1 MRSRRANHRIQLL
14 LVSFGLLFAVA
25 IARAAWVQGAQHNR
39 FAKMA
44 ITQHRETI
52 EVPAGR
58 GTIYDRTGEPLAIGE
73 QGTTVYADPRNI
85 ADAQRAAVVAGKALG
100 LDANELYPV
109 LKDRSKGFV
118 YVARKAD
125 PVQAA
130 ALSKRGIP
138 GLGFYPEELR
148 AYPQGTVAAHV
159 LGFAGTDNHGLD
171 GLERS
176 LDRTLSGTPG
186 FETIVKDP
194 FGRAIDV
201 VTSKA
206 EKPGRNVTLT
216 IDHQIQANAE
226 QILARR
232 VKQFGARGGAAI
244 VMDTRTGAILAMAN
258 NPTFDA
264 NSFATSSPDARRNRA
279 VTDAYEPGSTF
290 KIVTIAGALED
301 NVVAPTTRFTLAP
314 TIQVA
319 DRVIHEAHIRG
330 TEVMSVKEILAQS
343 SNIGTITVAERLG
356 PGELSSWID
365 RFGFGKPT
373 GIDYPGESS
382 GLVLPLEDWS
392 GSTIG
397 TVPIGQ
403 GIAVTPL
410 QMVSAYATIGNG
422 GVRVTPHLVGK
433 VGTKRLGTPKGTR
446 VVSRHTSERM
456 MSMFRDVVLEGTGTQ
471 AAIPGY
477 TVAGKTGTAQKA
489 ESGRYVKKYVA
500 SFVGLVPAKNPRLA
514 ILVMVDE
521 PHGNIYGGVVA
532 APAFRDIARFD
543 LQYLEVPPDAPETK
557 SSLTA
562 AAGPPD
568 Q

>member
-1 MRSRRANHRIQLL
+1 VRRKSSGRQANHRIRLL
-14 LVSFGLLFAVA
+14 LTAFAFVFVVA
-25 IARAAWVQGAQHNR
+25 LARAAWLQAAQHDR
-39 FAKMA
+39 LAAMA

-58 GTIYDRTGEPLAIGE
+58 GTIFDRTGEPLAIGE
-73 QGTTVYADPRNI
+73 QATTVYADPRNI
-85 ADAQRAAVVAGKALG
+85 VDAQRAAILAGKALG
-100 LDANELYPV
+100 LDADKLYPA

-125 PVQAA
+125 PTKAA
-130 ALSKRGIP
+130 ALNKREIP

-148 AYPQGTVAAHV
+148 TYPQGAVASHV

-176 LDRTLSGTPG
+176 LDKTLSGKPG

-201 VTSKA
+201 VTSRPERA
-206 EKPGRNVTLT
+206 GTNVTLT
-216 IDHQIQANAE
+216 IDHQIQSNAE
-226 QILARR
+226 QILAHT
-232 VKQFGARGGAAI
+232 VTNHGARGGAAI
-244 VMDTRTGAILAMAN
+244 VMDPRTGAILAMAN
-258 NPTFDA
+258 YPTF
-264 NSFATSSPDARRNRA
+264 NSNDFSRASPDARRNRA

-301 NVVAPTTRFTLAP
+301 NVVSPTSSFTLAP

-319 DRVIHEAHIRG
+319 DRVIHEAHLRG
-330 TEVMSVKEILAQS
+330 TEVMSVRDILAQS
-343 SNIGTITVAERLG
+343 SNVGTITVAEKLG
-356 PGELSSWID
+356 SDALASWVD
-365 RFGFGKPT
+365 RFGFGHQT
-373 GIDYPGESS
+373 GVDYPGESS
-382 GLVLPLEDWS
+382 GLVLPRDKWS

-422 GVRVTPHLVGK
+422 GIRVTPHLVGK
-433 VGTKRLGTPKGTR
+433 VGSKRAHSEKGTR
-446 VVSRHTSERM
+446 VVSAHTADRM
-456 MSMFRDVVLEGTGTQ
+456 MAMFRDVVLEGTGTQ

-489 ESGRYVKKYVA
+489 ENGHYVTKYVA

-514 ILVMVDE
+514 ILIMVDE
-521 PHGNIYGGVVA
+521 PHGDIYGGSVA

-557 SSLTA
+557 TA
-562 AAGPPD
+562 GATGR
-568 Q
+568 